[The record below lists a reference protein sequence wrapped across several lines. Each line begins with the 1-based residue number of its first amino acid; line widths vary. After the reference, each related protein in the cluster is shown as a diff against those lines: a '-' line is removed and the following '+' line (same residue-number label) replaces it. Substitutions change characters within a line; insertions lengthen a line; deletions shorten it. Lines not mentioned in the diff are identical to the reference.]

1 MIWIKKGKLKTHC
14 IIKFVLN
21 FNKIPTTFSNPSLFW
36 TQFSLQSQILP
47 HSEHNYHCIIKFFLI
62 FTQFQLNYHN
72 LFHFEHNFYQI
83 LKLFLI
89 LEMITATFSNHSS
102 FWTHCIIKFF
112 LIFNTIPTALSWSSS
127 DWTQIALN
135 YLPHSEHNFQCILKS
150 HNSHCIIK
158 FFLHC

>member
-1 MIWIKKGKLKTHC
+1 MIWIKKGKLKTALSNLSS
-14 IIKFVLN
+14 ILTKF
-21 FNKIPTTFSNPSLFW
+21 PPH
-36 TQFSLQSQILP
+36 SQILP
-47 HSEHNYHCIIKFFLI
+47 CFEHNSHCNLKFFLI
-62 FTQFQLNYHN
+62 LS
-72 LFHFEHNFYQI
+72 I
-83 LKLFLI
+83 I
-89 LEMITATFSNHSS
+89 ITALSNSSSFLHNSNWIITIFFILNTTSIKFSNHSS